1 MMIETDLEESQL
13 VAGVLEE
20 VLEVVVVEQ
29 EVVVVEDQVEEM
41 TETEEVEMD
50 SMIEE
55 VSINFY
61 FLNRHS

>member
-1 MMIETDLEESQL
+1 MIETDLEESQL